1 MMKSKRFEP
10 IREIA
15 SSSANE
21 LSCAMADAGRH
32 VADLER
38 QIEQLKC
45 YRDEYVRN
53 STEGHGAMD
62 AVKLQNYRSFLDR
75 MGDALRQ
82 HSKNLDAARAEYE
95 KRRRQWSEKR
105 IEAESL
111 GRVVER
117 FRKEEQ
123 HAAERREQREG
134 DDAALRISLASR
146 GKTGNRS

>member
-10 IREIA
+10 IQEIA
-15 SSSANE
+15 WSSANE
-21 LSCAMADAGRH
+21 LSGRMAEAARR

-38 QIEQLKC
+38 QLAQLQA

-53 STEGHGAMD
+53 SAQGGGSMD

-75 MGDALRQ
+75 LGEAMRQ
-82 HSKNLDAARAEYE
+82 HVKNLDAARAEFE
-95 KRRRQWSEKR
+95 KRRSTWSEKR

-117 FRKEEQ
+117 FRKEERG
-123 HAAERREQREG
+123 AADRQEQREG
-134 DDAALRISLASR
+134 DDVAMRIALASR
-146 GKTGNRS
+146 GELGNH

>member
-1 MMKSKRFEP
+1 MTKSKRFEP

-21 LSCAMADAGRH
+21 LSGPMAEAARR

-38 QIEQLKC
+38 QLAQLQT

-53 STEGHGAMD
+53 SAQSAGSMD

-75 MGDALRQ
+75 LGEAMRQ
-82 HSKNLDAARAEYE
+82 HVKNLDAARAEVE
-95 KRRRQWSEKR
+95 KRRSTWSEKR
-105 IEAESL
+105 VEAESL

-117 FRKEEQ
+117 FRNEERS
-123 HAAERREQREG
+123 AADRREQREG
-134 DDAALRISLASR
+134 DDAAMRIALAAR
-146 GKTGNRS
+146 GEPGNH